1 MAEININ
8 HWLHFSGTRAADE
21 IILDGILIH
30 LQFILY
36 LILFRILRRSFIQS
50 EWRQVPPLSNSS
62 DLFSEHATI
71 ILVELFIHLLKWNRN
86 LGLKNSCNFLYSSNF
101 FFPLPFSTRFPLSNL
116 SCLHFRTD
124 WLSRLGLGNQVG
136 STTDHLANCYLPS
149 TPKDRSMMKEELTE

>member
-71 ILVELFIHLLKWNRN
+71 ILIELFIHLLKWNRN
-86 LGLKNSCNFLYSSNF
+86 LGLKNSCNFLYC
-101 FFPLPFSTRFPLSNL
+101 SNL
-116 SCLHFRTD
+116 Y
-124 WLSRLGLGNQVG
+124 RLVNQASQTCAVTPIQPPSLWNKPG
-136 STTDHLANCYLPS
+136 WQVIGTGQNRLACFVDLP
-149 TPKDRSMMKEELTE
+149 